1 MKKISLLLFLLVFVA
16 CGKDSDTAD
25 KNDGVVMSYMK
36 KNKKMYEDAIAKVK
50 NAESVE
56 ELDAVD
62 EWVEDKEDVYNEEW
76 DRYQDNNPADFKVA
90 REQIESGEGKYSDLF
105 EEIKL
110 LKKKYKGLWKK
121 RYDELD

>member
-1 MKKISLLLFLLVFVA
+1 MKKILLLLFLLVFVA

>member
-1 MKKISLLLFLLVFVA
+1 MKKILLLLFLLVFVA

-36 KNKKMYEDAIAKVK
+36 KNKEMYEDAIAKVK

-62 EWVEDKEDVYNEEW
+62 EWVEDKEDVYDEEW

-90 REQIESGEGKYSDLF
+90 LEQIESGEGKYSDLF

-110 LKKKYKGLWKK
+110 LEKKYKGLWKK